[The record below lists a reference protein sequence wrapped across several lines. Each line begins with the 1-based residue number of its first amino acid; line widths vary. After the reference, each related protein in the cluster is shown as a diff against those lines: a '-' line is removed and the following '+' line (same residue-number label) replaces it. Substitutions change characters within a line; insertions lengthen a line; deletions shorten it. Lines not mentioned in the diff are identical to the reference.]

1 MQRQMIKPIRN
12 IHTET
17 DGQAMTEFIIV
28 FPVLFL
34 LFLVI
39 IQTAL
44 LMTARQVVEYSAFYA
59 ARSAIVY
66 FPEKLVKRAAAIACI
81 SIVPPMTSE
90 TFTALHD
97 FAVGLGDTVI
107 DTSALAEAY
116 PEYPEL
122 GNLDLSRARIPGM
135 EIIEKL
141 RNSNY
146 SDILPSRHSYLA
158 EGLKNIGDMC
168 GEGEKGLLRYATAA
182 LLNDLD
188 IEVSNYSIS
197 IPAVDARV
205 ELTHHYVLRVPM
217 VNKLFFY
224 MYIYGSLKD
233 KIKDRLSDFYPDL
246 PQGAINEIT
255 GTALNSVMSLANASP
270 NGSMYLIPIK
280 ASATLTME

>member
-1 MQRQMIKPIRN
+1 MMKPIKN
-12 IHTET
+12 IHTEK

-66 FPEKLVKRAAAIACI
+66 YSEKMVKRAADIACI

-90 TFTALHD
+90 NFTALHD
-97 FAVGLGDTVI
+97 FAVGLGDTVM

-122 GNLDLSRARIPGM
+122 GNLDVSWNRIPGM

-146 SDILPSRHSYLA
+146 GDILPSRHSYFA

-168 GEGEKGLLRYATAA
+168 GEGENGLRRYATAA

-188 IEVSNYSIS
+188 IDVSNYSMS
-197 IPAVDARV
+197 IPAVDLKV
-205 ELTHHYVLRVPM
+205 EITHHYALRVPM

-224 MYIYGSLKD
+224 MYLYGSLRD
-233 KIKDRLSDFYPDL
+233 KIKVRLSDFYPDL
-246 PQGAINEIT
+246 PQGMINEIT
-255 GTALNSVMSLANASP
+255 GTALNSVISLANASP
-270 NGSMYLIPIK
+270 NGSMYLVPIK
-280 ASATLTME
+280 AIGTLTME